1 MCKRLIMTKTKN
13 LVHYYES
20 LTLFLFI
27 VFQILVEV
35 SGIPISKGSI
45 QLSLQ
50 ICCKVVENRNTFRW
64 EKRATPSTMSA
75 PGLGPLTELYDT
87 PVYHQT
93 IKRKLCLKKFT
104 NDLHPYCENA
114 ICKQN
119 YVKQKILAQQF
130 TTTDSLRT
138 VLQDIW
144 VPYGCKYELLTKDVI
159 RKNEHKTVNKSW
171 SGFAGKTM
179 TKSDFKTIE
188 EMIFDILSSKPSNGV
203 LKYDSSQFVLLSSLL
218 FLLQIL

>member
-1 MCKRLIMTKTKN
+1 MTKRKN
-13 LVHYYES
+13 FVHYYES

-144 VPYGCKYELLTKDVI
+144 VPYGCKFELLTQDVI
-159 RKNEHKTVNKSW
+159 RNNEHKTVNKPW
-171 SGFAGKTM
+171 SGAAGNTM
-179 TKSDFKTIE
+179 HKSDFNTIE
-188 EMIFDILSSKPSNGV
+188 EIIFDILNSKPSNGG
-203 LKYDSSQFVLLSSLL
+203 LKCDSALLIMFTS
-218 FLLQIL
+218 FMYLLQIL